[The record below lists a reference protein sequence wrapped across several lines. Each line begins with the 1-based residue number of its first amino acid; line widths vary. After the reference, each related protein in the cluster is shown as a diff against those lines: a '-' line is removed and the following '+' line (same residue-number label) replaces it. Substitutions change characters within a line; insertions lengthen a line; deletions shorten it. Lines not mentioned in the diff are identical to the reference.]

1 MGEKLIPINTMKI
14 NYNNVFTFQ
23 ITVKINYNNVFRF
36 QNTVFYKTFFI
47 NQFTFQFHSSFVRFY
62 IYILIIHFKLSG
74 TMLDV
79 TPWDK
84 RQKVKGFKFCFERF
98 HPTNFQGVLNPT
110 PSTLLKSM
118 GDPKIVFQAS
128 AAKLTNSKTYNGRV
142 MKISTTVPMRP
153 KHYCKSR

>member
-14 NYNNVFTFQ
+14 NYNNVFKFQ
-23 ITVKINYNNVFRF
+23 ITVKINYNNVFTF

-98 HPTNFQGVLNPT
+98 HPRNFTRNKQQNLQWESYEDKYCSTNETQ
-110 PSTLLKSM
+110 TLLQK
-118 GDPKIVFQAS
+118 
-128 AAKLTNSKTYNGRV
+128 
-142 MKISTTVPMRP
+142 
-153 KHYCKSR
+153 